1 MPANKKSKIATLMVH
16 SSPLDQAGIGD
27 AGGMNVYV
35 VESAKKMA
43 AAGVN
48 VDIFTRANHPNLPE
62 TVEIADGVNVK
73 HLVAGPF
80 EGLSKE
86 ELPSQLGAL
95 TSSFMNYQKQLP
107 NDYYSLLH
115 SHYWISGQLGWM
127 VSERTGIP
135 LIHTMHTTA
144 KVKNLNLADS
154 EKPEPQ
160 TRAIGEEQVV
170 KASTGLIANT
180 DAEAASLVSLYDAC
194 PDNVFVVAP
203 GVDLQTFSPG
213 SGKSAARVKL
223 NIAPDAIMLT
233 FVGRIQPHKGP
244 DVLLRAVSEMVT
256 HSPYL
261 KAKLAV
267 VIMGGASGS
276 GVNELESLKVLAK
289 FLKIDDVTHFIEP
302 VSRELLPDWYRA
314 SDLVCVPSYSESFG
328 LVALE
333 AQACGTPV
341 VATAIGGLRTAVSDG
356 ISGSLVDGHDP
367 KAWSAVISRLIAE
380 PQRRLLLSMG
390 AVVHASHF
398 GWENTAHK
406 TLEVYDWA
414 FSQPAGVKL
423 RLAEDA

>member
-1 MPANKKSKIATLMVH
+1 MKRGKSSHIATLMVH
-16 SSPLDQAGIGD
+16 TSPLDQAGMGD

-35 VESAKKMA
+35 VETAKKMA
-43 AAGVN
+43 QAGVA
-48 VDIFTRANHPNLPE
+48 VDIFTRANHPDLPE
-62 TVEIADGVNVK
+62 SVEIAEGVNVK

-95 TSSFMNYQKQLP
+95 TSSFMSYQKKIP

-144 KVKNLNLADS
+144 KVKNLNLA
-154 EKPEPQ
+154 EGERPEPQ

-170 KASTGLIANT
+170 AASTGLIANT

-203 GVDLQTFSPG
+203 GVDLQSFSPG
-213 SGKSAARVKL
+213 EGKAAARVKL
-223 NIAPDAIMLT
+223 NIAPDAIMIT

-244 DVLLRAVSEMVT
+244 DVLLKAAAEMVS

-261 KAKLAV
+261 RAKLAV

-276 GVNELESLKVLAK
+276 VNELEKLKTLAK
-289 FLKIDDVTHFIEP
+289 FLKIEDVTHFVDP
-302 VSRELLPDWYRA
+302 VSRTVLPDWYRA

-367 KAWSAVISRLIAE
+367 KAWSAVISRLLAE

-390 AVVHASHF
+390 AVEHASHF
-398 GWENTAHK
+398 GWENTARK
-406 TLEVYDWA
+406 TLDVYDWA
-414 FSQPAGVKL
+414 LSRQTKSKL